1 MGNDRIDLND
11 LQRTVYCNVTQR
23 GYLKGRT
30 PWDVVQRQTLKAMEE
45 IGEIARC
52 VFDGEYPPAS
62 EIADVAIPLF
72 VMAQECGY
80 DLLAEV
86 LRKSTADIERGV
98 RQALQNDASD
108 NRTGEA

>member
-1 MGNDRIDLND
+1 MGNDHIDLND
-11 LQRTVYCNVTQR
+11 IQRTVYRNVTQR
-23 GYLKGRT
+23 GYLNGRT

-86 LRKSTADIERGV
+86 LRKSTADIERGI
-98 RQALQNDASD
+98 RGSAGCDAES
-108 NRTGEA
+108 NKIGEA

>member
-1 MGNDRIDLND
+1 MGNDRVDMKYTGLIDNFGIESND
-11 LQRTVYCNVTQR
+11 SLQRTVYRNVTQR
-23 GYLKGRT
+23 GYLEGRT
-30 PWDVVQRQTLKAMEE
+30 PWDIVDRQLKKAMEE
-45 IGEIARC
+45 LGEVARC

-72 VMAQECGY
+72 VMAQECGV

-98 RQALQNDASD
+98 RK
-108 NRTGEA
+108 

>member
-1 MGNDRIDLND
+1 MGNDHIDLND

-23 GYLKGRT
+23 GYLEGRT
-30 PWDVVQRQTLKAMEE
+30 PWDIVDRQLKKAMEE
-45 IGEIARC
+45 LGEVARC

-72 VMAQECGY
+72 VMAQECGV

-98 RQALQNDASD
+98 RK
-108 NRTGEA
+108 

>member
-1 MGNDRIDLND
+1 MGNDHIDLSD
-11 LQRTVYCNVTQR
+11 LQRTVYRNVTQR
-23 GYLKGRT
+23 GYLEGRT
-30 PWDVVQRQTLKAMEE
+30 PWDVVQRQTLKAVEE
-45 IGEIARC
+45 IGEVARC

-72 VMAQECGY
+72 VMAQECGV

-98 RQALQNDASD
+98 RK
-108 NRTGEA
+108 

>member
-1 MGNDRIDLND
+1 MGNDHIDLND
-11 LQRTVYCNVTQR
+11 LQHTVYRNVTKR
-23 GYLKGRT
+23 GYLNGRT
-30 PWDVVQRQTLKAMEE
+30 PWDVVQRQTLKAVEE
-45 IGEIARC
+45 LGEVARC

-72 VMAQECGY
+72 VMAQECGV

-98 RQALQNDASD
+98 RQPLQNDTSD
-108 NRTGEA
+108 NRAGEA